1 MPEALYVS
9 QAVLWIVVAVLAAMV
24 LALARQVGVLHERVA
39 PMGALMIDRG
49 PRVGEKAPIF
59 ELPDLARRAVKVGAP
74 NPDGRST
81 LLMFVSPTCPV
92 CKKLFPI
99 VKSIAQ
105 DEARW
110 LDVVFASDGEE
121 AEQRRLVRAS
131 RLESFPLL
139 LSRELGMTYQIGKL
153 PYVVLIDEEGVVRA
167 KGLVNTREH
176 LESVLEA
183 KQMRVAS
190 LNEYLESRHD
200 HGAAGAVLSNGER
213 GGKQHG
219 NG

>member
-9 QAVLWIVVAVLAAMV
+9 QAVLWIVVVVLAATV
-24 LALARQVGVLHERVA
+24 LALARQVGVLHERIA
-39 PMGALMIDRG
+39 PMGALIIDRG
-49 PRVGEKAPIF
+49 PRVGEKAPPF
-59 ELPDLARRAVKVGAP
+59 ELPDLARRAVKIGAP
-74 NPDGRST
+74 NPHGRGT

-121 AEQRRLVRAS
+121 AEQQRLVRAS
-131 RLESFPLL
+131 RLESFSLV

-153 PYVVLIDEEGVVRA
+153 PYVVLIDEDGVVRA

-176 LESVLEA
+176 LESLLQA
-183 KQMRVAS
+183 MQMRVAS
-190 LNEYLESRHD
+190 LQEYLERRHD
-200 HGAAGAVLSNGER
+200 HGADALLANGER
-213 GGKQHG
+213 GGKHHG